1 MVKYDL
7 YPLIVAALLIGITN
21 AAAFNDDIAVEGR
34 SNGDDSVSDWY
45 NDLFLVWDTIM
56 WFMISPLI

>member
-7 YPLIVAALLIGITN
+7 YPLIIAALLIGITN
-21 AAAFNDDIAVEGR
+21 AAPFDDDIAGEGR
-34 SNGDDSVSDWY
+34 NDVDSVSDWD